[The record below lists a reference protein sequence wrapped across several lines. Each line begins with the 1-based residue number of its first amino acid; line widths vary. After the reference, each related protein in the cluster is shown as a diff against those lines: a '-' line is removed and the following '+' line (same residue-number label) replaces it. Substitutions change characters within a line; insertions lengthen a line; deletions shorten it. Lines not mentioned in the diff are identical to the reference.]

1 VRDCCPVRVHCP
13 YASTVHMRVHCPVLC
28 LCTALPVPAQ
38 GGLTYF
44 GIVKHAE
51 TLEKF
56 LPLVADSGANSGAD
70 FAAFAAAIA
79 SFTFVLQYTI
89 LLGLAYLHI
98 WCALCHLTSDLG
110 SIAPTCSI
118 AHAGESSCLAA
129 REGGGNTATGPRH
142 RAQPA
147 TTSSEGETSAGR
159 AERLYGNW
167 FGPRWPTRTM
177 ALCPLITA
185 WRCEIRGVK

>member
-1 VRDCCPVRVHCP
+1 
-13 YASTVHMRVHCPVLC
+13 MRVHCPVLC

-56 LPLVADSGANSGAD
+56 LPLVSDSGANSGAA

-98 WCALCHLTSDLG
+98 WCALCHLPLG
-110 SIAPTCSI
+110 LGFSHAPTCSI
-118 AHAGESSCLAA
+118 AHAGESSSLAA
-129 REGGGNTATGPRH
+129 REGGGNKAV
-142 RAQPA
+142 RAPGAVQPA
-147 TTSSEGETSAGR
+147 TTSQQLR
-159 AERLYGNW
+159 A
-167 FGPRWPTRTM
+167 
-177 ALCPLITA
+177 I
-185 WRCEIRGVK
+185 

>member
-1 VRDCCPVRVHCP
+1 
-13 YASTVHMRVHCPVLC
+13 MRVHCPVLC

-56 LPLVADSGANSGAD
+56 LPLVADSGADSGAD
-70 FAAFAAAIA
+70 FEAFAAVIA
-79 SFTFVLQYTI
+79 ACSRTAVVLQYTI

-110 SIAPTCSI
+110 FSHAPTCSI
-118 AHAGESSCLAA
+118 AHAGESSSLAA
-129 REGGGNTATGPRH
+129 REGGGNTAPCPASYNFERRGDIGRTS
-142 RAQPA
+142 RAFV
-147 TTSSEGETSAGR
+147 
-159 AERLYGNW
+159 W
-167 FGPRWPTRTM
+167 
-177 ALCPLITA
+177 
-185 WRCEIRGVK
+185 